1 MAVQKIFVGC
11 LMAVL
16 ALSGCEKKATMIT
29 SFDTPLTLGAE
40 LEGDSVKQFEL
51 INGNGMKAVIL
62 EYGGILHELHVPDKD
77 GNMADVVLG
86 CSSVE
91 SYGTDSP
98 YFGAI
103 TGRYANRIAKG
114 KFTLE
119 GKEYS
124 LAINNDPNSLH
135 GGEVGFNK
143 KVWKGETF
151 TNNDKSIGV
160 KLTYTS
166 PDMEEGFPG
175 AMTTTVTY
183 TLTHDNTLD
192 ILFEATTDKTT
203 VVNLTHHAYFN
214 LAGHDSGKDVLGHE
228 LQIEA
233 ANYTPF
239 DSTLIPTGA
248 IEELNGS
255 PLDFSKSKAIGKDI
269 ADVEGGY
276 DHNYVLDNQS
286 GKFALAARVVEPNS
300 GRVMEVHSDQP
311 GIQFYTGNGLD
322 GSFAGK
328 SGVKYTTQQGFC
340 LEPQVHP
347 DTPNNEDF
355 PTSVLKPGET
365 YRHHMSFAFSNK

>member
-1 MAVQKIFVGC
+1 
-11 LMAVL
+11 MAVL
-16 ALSGCEKKATMIT
+16 ALTGCEKKSGMIE
-29 SFDTPLTLGAE
+29 SRNTPLALGDATGGE
-40 LEGDSVKQFEL
+40 TVKQYEL
-51 INGNGMKAVIL
+51 VNGNGMKAVIL

-77 GNMADVVLG
+77 GNLADVVLG

-114 KFTLE
+114 KFTLD
-119 GKEYS
+119 GTEYS

-151 TNNDKSIGV
+151 TNNDGTIGV

-175 AMTTTVTY
+175 TLSNTVTY

-192 ILFEATTDKTT
+192 IVFEATTDKTT
-203 VVNLTHHAYFN
+203 VVNMTHHAYFN
-214 LAGHDSGKDVLGHE
+214 LAGHDSGKNVLGHE

-233 ANYTPF
+233 AKYTPF

-248 IEELNGS
+248 IEELDGS
-255 PLDFSKSKAIGKDI
+255 PLDFSKSKAVGKDI

-286 GKFALAARVVEPNS
+286 GKYALAATVVEPES

-328 SGVKYTTQQGFC
+328 GGIEYATQQGFC
-340 LEPQVHP
+340 LEPQKHP
-347 DTPNNEDF
+347 DTPNRDNF
-355 PTSVLKPGET
+355 PSAVLNPGET
-365 YRHHMSFAFSNK
+365 YRHHMAFKFSTQ

>member
-1 MAVQKIFVGC
+1 MQKLLMGC
-11 LMAVL
+11 LVTL
-16 ALSGCEKKATMIT
+16 VALTGCEQKKVTMIA
-29 SFDTPLTLGAE
+29 SFDTALPL
-40 LEGDSVKQFEL
+40 GDVTKGEPVKQFEL
-51 INGNGMKAVIL
+51 TNGNGMKAVIL

-77 GNMADVVLG
+77 GNLADVVLG

-91 SYGTDSP
+91 SYDTDSP

-103 TGRYANRIAKG
+103 TGRYANRIANG
-114 KFTLE
+114 KFSLD

-135 GGEVGFNK
+135 GGVVGYNR
-143 KVWKGETF
+143 KVWKGESF
-151 TNNDKSIGV
+151 TNDDKSVGV

-166 PDMEEGFPG
+166 ADMEEGFPG
-175 AMTTTVTY
+175 ALTNTVTY

-192 ILFEATTDKTT
+192 IVFEATTDKTT
-203 VVNLTHHAYFN
+203 VINLTHHAYFN

-233 ANYTPF
+233 AKYTPF

-248 IEELNGS
+248 IDELDGS
-255 PLDFSKSKAIGKDI
+255 PLDFSTSKTIGKDI

-286 GKFALAARVVEPNS
+286 GKYALAARVVEPES
-300 GRVMEVHSDQP
+300 GRILEVHSDQP

-322 GSFAGK
+322 ASFVGK
-328 SGVKYTTQQGFC
+328 GGIKYATQQGFC
-340 LEPQVHP
+340 LEPQKHP
-347 DTPNNEDF
+347 DTPNHDNF
-355 PTSVLKPGET
+355 PTAVLKPGET
-365 YRHHMSFAFSNK
+365 YRHHMAFAFSN